1 MFDPTEDPETG
12 LLGYPELKDALLGAV
27 EQRGNPPVA
36 CYSKKATIR
45 LVQKTQRMTERQA
58 IEAFEF
64 SIMPLDYGEAT
75 PVFLDQTHVC
85 SPRTTE

>member
-1 MFDPTEDPETG
+1 MFDPQEDYETG
-12 LLGYPELKDALLGAV
+12 LLGYPELKDAFIGSV

-36 CYSKKATIR
+36 CYSKKATLRILEMR
-45 LVQKTQRMTERQA
+45 HRMSSRQA

-64 SIMPLDYGEAT
+64 AILRMDYGEAT

-85 SPRTTE
+85 SPLNTE